1 MPNSLLTNYLC
12 PHLSKPAWGW
22 EACRDCFSLPPPLWP
37 MHPSCSSCC
46 PWLFRGK
53 RWWAR
58 EASQLDRCRC
68 DLAQVSLVLRTQVL
82 PLFCKGALPRS
93 SEHLT
98 LGTFHSSFQIV
109 ASLGWLLRTFYLPR
123 TIFFFWGHPPS
134 PLLTSVAPWIEFFKL
149 VHG

>member
-98 LGTFHSSFQIV
+98 LGTFHSSFQM
-109 ASLGWLLRTFYLPR
+109 GLL
-123 TIFFFWGHPPS
+123 
-134 PLLTSVAPWIEFFKL
+134 PLLVGCLGHSTCPGQSSSSGVTHPHPSSLQWPL
-149 VHG
+149 G